1 MRAVIAEWQR
11 PDLAYWLDIRLVGAG
26 IFLLA
31 ILAAPR
37 RLRLTDVLI
46 VLAFGALALSAKRH
60 TALAMIA
67 VAPIAAGQFSAV
79 WQKWAGWAIWEK
91 WKEWGRK
98 RNKWS
103 FTFLP
108 FLSSFPSLQPAAVAL
123 VCAALTIAALGGFDL
138 KRAGIGIVPGISLEG
153 AAKFLKDNHLD
164 GNLFNSYEAG
174 NYLLFA
180 RYPQNRVF
188 IDGRVDVYGAEGLRL
203 YTAVHHAAKGW
214 EKILDE
220 RSVEICV
227 LATKMSSESLL
238 LAALHRSPDW
248 ALVYWDDL
256 SAIYVK
262 RAPDRQAFL
271 SRAYVYAVWPD
282 GFDATVLQ
290 SPERLVR
297 AEQDYRARLREDPNF
312 AGAMYCL
319 ARCLIQRDQLD
330 EALALLQRAVALE
343 PQNAQFCAALGA
355 TLLQAGD
362 LGEAERRLREAIEDY
377 RSAPGSARELSVV
390 YWNLSLLCERK
401 GDLEGALAAARKALG
416 LRPEMT
422 AAAERVRALEEKLAE
437 RRRGP

>member
-1 MRAVIAEWQR
+1 
-11 PDLAYWLDIRLVGAG
+11 
-26 IFLLA
+26 
-31 ILAAPR
+31 
-37 RLRLTDVLI
+37 
-46 VLAFGALALSAKRH
+46 
-60 TALAMIA
+60 
-67 VAPIAAGQFSAV
+67 
-79 WQKWAGWAIWEK
+79 
-91 WKEWGRK
+91 
-98 RNKWS
+98 
-103 FTFLP
+103 
-108 FLSSFPSLQPAAVAL
+108 
-123 VCAALTIAALGGFDL
+123 
-138 KRAGIGIVPGISLEG
+138 
-153 AAKFLKDNHLD
+153 
-164 GNLFNSYEAG
+164 
-174 NYLLFA
+174 
-180 RYPQNRVF
+180 
-188 IDGRVDVYGAEGLRL
+188 
-203 YTAVHHAAKGW
+203 
-214 EKILDE
+214 
-220 RSVEICV
+220 
-227 LATKMSSESLL
+227 MSSESLL

-362 LGEAERRLREAIEDY
+362 LGEAERLLREAIEDY

-401 GDLEGALAAARKALG
+401 GDLEGALAGSAEGAR
-416 LRPEMT
+416 
-422 AAAERVRALEEKLAE
+422 AAA
-437 RRRGP
+437 